1 MAAYTSK
8 HRFARISPRKVR
20 LVVDL
25 IRGKPLPAA
34 YRILQHT
41 PKRGAMFVDKVLRSA
56 WANAEAQDVS
66 ADEADYVVSKA
77 TVDPGPIIYR
87 GRPASQ
93 GRYVRIRKRTCHI
106 NIEIS
111 AKESEE

>member
-1 MAAYTSK
+1 
-8 HRFARISPRKVR
+8 
-20 LVVDL
+20 
-25 IRGKPLPAA
+25 
-34 YRILQHT
+34 
-41 PKRGAMFVDKVLRSA
+41 MFVDKVLRSA

-93 GRYVRIRKRTCHI
+93 GRYVRIRKRTSHI

-111 AKESEE
+111 AKKSEE